1 MKYFKGDFIK
11 TVQQRGAAVL
21 KARGFSSAAS
31 AANAVTDHIKSL
43 FQGTAPGEHV
53 SMGVWSNGNPYG
65 IADGIFYSFPCTC
78 KNGTWSIVPGL
89 QCSEESKKLMKA
101 TEQELLE
108 EKKEALP

>member
-1 MKYFKGDFIK
+1 
-11 TVQQRGAAVL
+11 
-21 KARGFSSAAS
+21 
-31 AANAVTDHIKSL
+31 
-43 FQGTAPGEHV
+43 
-53 SMGVWSNGNPYG
+53 MGVWSNGNPYG